1 MTLQSPPAGR
11 PAAPT
16 GRLTGTLLPEAQR
29 IAQQPGVD
37 AALGGDLRLAVDVDR
52 AHLVMLLEQRIV
64 PRPAA
69 LALLAE
75 IDDLQRLDFGPL
87 RHRPAPRGWYLMY
100 EGYLA
105 ERLGPTVAGWLPTGR
120 SRNDLSATLAL
131 LKLRDVFQIL
141 ITATIRL
148 QLTLLRRARGEL
160 TTVLPG
166 FTHGQPALPITL
178 GHYLAGVAHGV
189 DVDLERLVGL
199 LPELDRCPL
208 GAGAMGGTTLPIDP
222 DRTAELLGFTRPC
235 SNSLAAV
242 ASRDGIARLLA
253 DAAVFST
260 RLSRV
265 ATDLR
270 DWTGCTPP
278 LLRLPD
284 SLVGSSSMMP
294 QKRNVYLLEHI
305 QGMAAAPVGAF
316 TTFAAGAQK
325 TAFSNSIAVHTEGP
339 AFADEAIRRSADAAT
354 LLRLLV
360 QHAEADP
367 DAMRRRAED
376 GFTNATELANRLAL
390 SDGRG
395 FRAAHQEVGRAA
407 RAALEHQSGLLA
419 EVHLPPGLTATD
431 FDVARIAGAS
441 RYGGGPSPDQ
451 VAESLDELTN
461 RLRPLVPRV
470 RGASRRWSQTPE
482 RIGAAV
488 GRTRRL
494 NGNTA
499 TKGPR

>member
-1 MTLQSPPAGR
+1 MTLQTPPAESS
-11 PAAPT
+11 AST
-16 GRLTGTLLPEAQR
+16 GRLAGTLLPEAQR

-52 AHLVMLLEQRIV
+52 AHLVMLFEQRIV
-64 PRPAA
+64 PQSAA

-75 IDDLQRLDFGPL
+75 IDELQQLDFAPL

-131 LKLRDVFQIL
+131 LKLREVFRTL
-141 ITATIRL
+141 ITATLRL
-148 QLTLLRRARGEL
+148 QLTLLRRAGAEL

-189 DVDLERLVGL
+189 DADLERLAGL

-222 DRTAELLGFTRPC
+222 DRTASLLGFTGNCP
-235 SNSLAAV
+235 NSLAAV

-253 DAAVFST
+253 DAAVLST

-278 LLRLPD
+278 LLHLPD

-316 TTFAAGAQK
+316 TTVTSGAQK

-339 AFADEAIRRSADAAT
+339 AFADQAIRRCADAAT
-354 LLRLLV
+354 LLRLLI
-360 QHAEADP
+360 QHAEPDP
-367 DAMRRRAED
+367 GAMRRRAED

-390 SDGRG
+390 ADGRG

-407 RAALEHQSGLLA
+407 RAALERGHGLLA
-419 EVHLPPGLTATD
+419 EVQLPAGLTADD
-431 FDVARIAGAS
+431 FDVARIADAS
-441 RYGGGPSPDQ
+441 RYGGGPAPAE
-451 VAESLDELTN
+451 VAGSLHVLQHRLGPVLT
-461 RLRPLVPRV
+461 RV
-470 RGASRRWSQTPE
+470 REATGRWSGTSA
-482 RIGAAV
+482 RIRTAV
-488 GRTRRL
+488 GQTRL
-494 NGNTA
+494 AIGNNT
-499 TKGPR
+499 TEGSR